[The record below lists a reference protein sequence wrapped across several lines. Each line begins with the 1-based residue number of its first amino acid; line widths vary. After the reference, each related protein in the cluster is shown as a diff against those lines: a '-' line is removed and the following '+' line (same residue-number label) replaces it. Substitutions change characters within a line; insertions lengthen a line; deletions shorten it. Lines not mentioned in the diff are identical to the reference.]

1 MKHPWTLRENEP
13 TSPGSQTQAKP
24 GIKNQLWT
32 RSLCSLILAFVSGE
46 KNPTAPKKGRPEI
59 WIAST
64 YLILASLWIVGSDQL
79 LTNSSLKDSSKTLFH
94 SLKGLNFVVTT
105 AVLLFLVLRHAYNG
119 WRAAEAERSH
129 GFAQDRERLR
139 SLSSYVQT
147 SREEERTRIAREIHD
162 ELGQLLTGIKM
173 EVRLIENRLS
183 DRDDRS
189 LNPIIDRLVET
200 SEMVDTTITSI
211 QRISAGLRPST
222 LDDLGLATALRE
234 EAALFSERSGIPCTI
249 VIEDALGMLPPDVI
263 TNTFRIFQEALTNV
277 ARHAEA
283 RKIESQ
289 IVVHDRN
296 LILEIHDD
304 GKGMDLVDIR
314 GSKSLGLIGML
325 ERAESMQGKVEFRRG
340 QSRGTSVI
348 LTIPLP
354 EVETTIPLPE

>member
-1 MKHPWTLRENEP
+1 MLGNK
-13 TSPGSQTQAKP
+13 TS
-24 GIKNQLWT
+24 
-32 RSLCSLILAFVSGE
+32 
-46 KNPTAPKKGRPEI
+46 TAPKKGRPEVR
-59 WIAST
+59 IALT
-64 YLILASLWIVGSDQL
+64 YLIVASVWIVGSDLL
-79 LTNSSLKDSSKTLFH
+79 LTNSSSKEAGKALVQT
-94 SLKGLNFVVTT
+94 LKGLNFVLTT
-105 AVLLFLVLRHAYNG
+105 AIVLFFVLRHAYTG
-119 WRAAEAERSH
+119 WRAAEAERAQGS
-129 GFAQDRERLR
+129 AQDRERLR

-189 LNPIIDRLVET
+189 LNPLIDRLVET
-200 SEMVDTTITSI
+200 SEMVDTTINAI

-234 EAALFSERSGIPCTI
+234 EAALFSERSGIRCTI
-249 VIEDALGMLPPDVI
+249 AIDGVLGLLPPDVI

-283 RKIESQ
+283 HQIESR
-289 IVVHDRN
+289 IAVRDGG
-296 LILEIHDD
+296 LTLEIHDD
-304 GKGMDLVDIR
+304 GKGIDLFDIQ

-325 ERAESMQGKVEFRRG
+325 ERAESMNGKVEFRRD
-340 QSRGTSVI
+340 RALGTSVI

-354 EVETTIPLPE
+354 DAETTLPSPE